1 MGKEFD
7 LHLLPLTG
15 ACSKGGKVIPEF
27 LELFVS
33 QLDFWTIAVRPIRTC
48 KLTIYMALIH
58 GCLDIGWKQKGNEVQ
73 FMDFTA
79 CWRKKRDTTEISS
92 NSRPHT
98 PKDPVTE
105 LKGPGEFKG
114 AELCGYEL

>member
-1 MGKEFD
+1 MKYSSWI
-7 LHLLPLTG
+7 LLPVG
-15 ACSKGGKVIPEF
+15 E
-27 LELFVS
+27 
-33 QLDFWTIAVRPIRTC
+33 
-48 KLTIYMALIH
+48 
-58 GCLDIGWKQKGNEVQ
+58 
-73 FMDFTA
+73 
-79 CWRKKRDTTEISS
+79 KKRDTTEISS

>member
-1 MGKEFD
+1 MRKEFD
-7 LHLLPLTG
+7 LHLSPLTG
-15 ACSKGGKVIPEF
+15 ACSKGGKVIPES

-33 QLDFWTIAVRPIRTC
+33 QLDFWTIAVRPVRTC

-58 GCLDIGWKQKGNEVQ
+58 GCLDIGWKQKGNGFYCLLE
-73 FMDFTA
+73 
-79 CWRKKRDTTEISS
+79 KKRDTTEISS
-92 NSRPHT
+92 NSRPHA